1 MNIKLENINYKYNE
15 FEDKNVFNLK
25 NISFDIEDNDYVAI
39 IGETGSGKSTLVQ
52 LLNGLIK
59 ATSGAIYI
67 DGKNIYDDKYDLNK
81 LRQKVGL
88 VFQYPEYQFFAETV
102 IEDVSFGAK
111 NMGYSNEKAIQMAK
125 TTLNMVGIKDE
136 LFDKLPFMLSGGEKR
151 KVAIAGVL
159 VMDPEV
165 VIMDEP
171 QAGLDPISKYELF
184 EMIDK
189 LYKKGKTIIIVTH
202 NMEDVIEYS
211 KKVVIMR
218 HGELLAVDSPVNI
231 FNNDKLLLE
240 AHILKPEQV
249 ILSQKLNK
257 KYKNYNLD
265 KIKTKDI
272 IDEILRVVN
281 NK

>member
-15 FEDKNVFNLK
+15 FENKNVFNLK
-25 NISFDIEDNDYVAI
+25 NISFDIEDNDYVSI

-52 LLNGLIK
+52 HLNGLIK

-102 IEDVSFGAK
+102 IEDVAFGAK
-111 NMGYSNEKAIQMAK
+111 NMGYSNEESIQMAK
-125 TTLNMVGIKDE
+125 VTLNMIGIKDE

-184 EMIDK
+184 EMINK

-218 HGELLAVDSPVNI
+218 HGEVLAVDSPVSI
-231 FNNDKLLLE
+231 FNNDKLLLD

-249 ILSQKLNK
+249 ILSQELNK
-257 KYKNYNLD
+257 KYKHFDLN

-272 IDEILRVVN
+272 IDEILKVVK

>member
-1 MNIKLENINYKYNE
+1 
-15 FEDKNVFNLK
+15 
-25 NISFDIEDNDYVAI
+25 
-39 IGETGSGKSTLVQ
+39 
-52 LLNGLIK
+52 
-59 ATSGAIYI
+59 
-67 DGKNIYDDKYDLNK
+67 
-81 LRQKVGL
+81 
-88 VFQYPEYQFFAETV
+88 
-102 IEDVSFGAK
+102 
-111 NMGYSNEKAIQMAK
+111 MAK

-218 HGELLAVDSPVNI
+218 QGELLAVDFPVNI

>member
-15 FEDKNVFNLK
+15 FENKNVFNLK
-25 NISFDIEDNDYVAI
+25 NISFDIEDNDYVSI

-52 LLNGLIK
+52 HLNGLIK

-102 IEDVSFGAK
+102 IEDVAFGAK
-111 NMGYSNEKAIQMAK
+111 NMGYSNEESIQMAK
-125 TTLNMVGIKDE
+125 ATLNMIGIKDE

-184 EMIDK
+184 EMINK

-218 HGELLAVDSPVNI
+218 HGEVLAVDSPVNI
-231 FNNDKLLLE
+231 FNNDKLLLD

-249 ILSQKLNK
+249 ILSQELNK
-257 KYKNYNLD
+257 KYKHFDLN
-265 KIKTKDI
+265 KIKIKDI
-272 IDEILRVVN
+272 IDEILKVVK

>member
-52 LLNGLIK
+52 HLNGLIK

-111 NMGYSNEKAIQMAK
+111 NMGYSNEEAIQMAK

-218 HGELLAVDSPVNI
+218 QGELLAVDSPVNI
-231 FNNDKLLLE
+231 FHNEKLLLD

>member
-1 MNIKLENINYKYNE
+1 MNIKIENINYKYNE

-52 LLNGLIK
+52 HLNGLIK

-111 NMGYSNEKAIQMAK
+111 NMGYSNEEAIQMAK

-184 EMIDK
+184 EMINK

-202 NMEDVIEYS
+202 NMEYVIEYS

>member
-52 LLNGLIK
+52 HLNGLIK

-111 NMGYSNEKAIQMAK
+111 NMDI
-125 TTLNMVGIKDE
+125 
-136 LFDKLPFMLSGGEKR
+136 
-151 KVAIAGVL
+151 
-159 VMDPEV
+159 VM
-165 VIMDEP
+165 
-171 QAGLDPISKYELF
+171 K
-184 EMIDK
+184 K
-189 LYKKGKTIIIVTH
+189 LY
-202 NMEDVIEYS
+202 
-211 KKVVIMR
+211 R
-218 HGELLAVDSPVNI
+218 W
-231 FNNDKLLLE
+231 
-240 AHILKPEQV
+240 
-249 ILSQKLNK
+249 QKLH
-257 KYKNYNLD
+257 
-265 KIKTKDI
+265 
-272 IDEILRVVN
+272 
-281 NK
+281 

>member
-1 MNIKLENINYKYNE
+1 MNIKIENINYKYNE

-52 LLNGLIK
+52 HLNGLIK

-102 IEDVSFGAK
+102 IEDVAFGAK
-111 NMGYSNEKAIQMAK
+111 NMGYSNEEAIQMAK

-257 KYKNYNLD
+257 KYKKYNLD

>member
-52 LLNGLIK
+52 HLNGLIK

-111 NMGYSNEKAIQMAK
+111 NMGYSNEEAIQMAK

-218 HGELLAVDSPVNI
+218 QGELLAVDSPVNI

>member
-218 HGELLAVDSPVNI
+218 QGELLAVDSPVNI
-231 FNNDKLLLE
+231 FHNEKLLFD

>member
-1 MNIKLENINYKYNE
+1 MNIKLENVNYKYNE
-15 FEDKNVFNLK
+15 FEDKNVFKLK
-25 NISFDIEDNDYVAI
+25 NISFDIEDNDYVSI

-52 LLNGLIK
+52 HLNGLIK

-102 IEDVSFGAK
+102 IEDVAFGAK
-111 NMGYSNEKAIQMAK
+111 NMGFSNEKSKEMAK
-125 TTLNMVGIKDE
+125 TTLNMLGIKDE

-184 EMIDK
+184 EMINE

-211 KKVVIMR
+211 KKVVILKN
-218 HGELLAVDSPVNI
+218 GELLAVDTPVNI
-231 FNNDKLLLE
+231 FNNDKLLSE
-240 AHILKPEQV
+240 ANILKPEQV
-249 ILSQKLNK
+249 LLSKELNN
-257 KYKNYNLD
+257 KYKNYDYN
-265 KIKTKDI
+265 KIKMNEI
-272 IDEILRVVN
+272 IDEILKVVN